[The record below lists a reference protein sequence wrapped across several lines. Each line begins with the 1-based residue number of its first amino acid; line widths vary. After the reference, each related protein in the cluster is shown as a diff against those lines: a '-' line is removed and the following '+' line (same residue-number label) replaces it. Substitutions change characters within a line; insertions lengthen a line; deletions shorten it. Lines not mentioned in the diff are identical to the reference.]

1 MSSVYKETKAKME
14 HNLALAIDISLKY
27 GDDLLKR
34 KERDKAIVLFKE
46 CLRISQNL
54 GRPQLI
60 RQCFGF
66 LGGAH
71 LTSRDYINAIACYE
85 RALKVTVEN
94 NLDESSVLVLLKAL
108 ADLYR
113 VIGDY
118 VKADTYMAN
127 HSVLAKKLGRELT
140 EPESKPRLNYI
151 GNSAEDCRKFID
163 KAEQML
169 ETAKRTQNKKLEAD
183 AYNHMGFYYRLLR
196 DFPKSITYSQ
206 KYLEMCDK
214 VGDLEGKTCAHG
226 NLGSSYRNLGEIKKA
241 MEYFEKEREITE
253 ITGDKPKEGHA
264 LNNLGAC
271 YMDVGDHRKAVLYF
285 KHALNIALAAG
296 MKKEAGGSYSNL
308 SGAYFKLG
316 DLTKAVTYSQKH
328 LELAKEMGDRRAQAT
343 AYSALGNAYHA
354 LGDLDAARSA
364 FQQCFDLANEIGDK
378 TLLAV
383 VEINLG
389 LVCNSQKDYKAS
401 LIYNQSSLRHA
412 KETGNKLTVCKALSN
427 KGRCL
432 VKLRDFNSAIA
443 SFENC
448 IKEWEDIRSNLGNED
463 SFKISIADLHTSDYK
478 HLASTQL
485 LAGGQVEAAML
496 TADRGRAMALKD
508 LLYHKFEV
516 KGEYATIK
524 RQNTEAR
531 GVSNIVEKL
540 HADATLTT
548 LFYCVIDRK
557 VFTWVLNGSHL
568 NVIEWLDNEEDYWGL
583 MTLVETVLTEIRK
596 ENVLLGA
603 VEDRSLLASEMD
615 SFEDIFD
622 IHGSKS
628 SIQPEH
634 VINAENPSGQ
644 STREVLRRASL
655 KPISKENPACSL
667 RKLYDIL
674 FKPVEHHIKGNKL
687 LIIPETFLYSLP
699 FSALVDNNGVFLS
712 QKYSI
717 QICTSL
723 ETLAIISRR
732 PKEEPVGG
740 ALVIGNPLVG
750 LVYRGGVEISPFDL
764 PGAQKEAE
772 RVASYLHATA
782 LTQRQATKSRV
793 VNHLVKASVIHIAA
807 HGDPGRGEIFLSPNP
822 DLTRINR
829 LPTEEDYLLT
839 CADIAGLRL
848 RSSLV
853 VLSCCQC
860 AQGDIRAEG
869 VVGIARSFLGAGA
882 RSVVVTLWAI
892 DDDSTL
898 SFMQFFYNHLY
909 QNLSVCEALQQSMIL
924 MQGNKELKSISKW
937 APFYVIGE
945 DVKFNDEDIKR
956 IREKAFKF

>member
-1 MSSVYKETKAKME
+1 MK
-14 HNLALAIDISLKY
+14 HNLALLAIDISLKY

-34 KERDKAIVLFKE
+34 KEHDKAIVLFKE

-60 RQCFGF
+60 RQCFGL

-71 LTSRDYINAIACYE
+71 LTSRDYINAIASYE

-94 NLDESSVLVLLKAL
+94 NLDDSSVLVLLKAL

-127 HSVLAKKLGRELT
+127 HSVLAKKLGRVLT
-140 EPESKPRLNYI
+140 EAESKPRLNYI
-151 GNSAEDCRKFID
+151 GNSAEDCRNSID

-183 AYNHMGFYYRLLR
+183 AYNLMGFYYRLLR
-196 DFPKSITYSQ
+196 EFPKSITYSQ
-206 KYLEMCDK
+206 KYLDMCDK
-214 VGDLEGKTCAHG
+214 VGDLDGKTCAYG

-241 MEYFEKEREITE
+241 MEYFEKEREITK
-253 ITGDKPKEGHA
+253 ITGVKPKEGHA
-264 LNNLGAC
+264 FNNLGAC

-285 KHALNIALAAG
+285 TQALNIALAAG

-308 SGAYFKLG
+308 SCAYFKLG

-354 LGDLDAARSA
+354 LGNLDAARSA
-364 FQQCFDLANEIGDK
+364 FQQCFDLANGIGDR

-383 VEINLG
+383 VETNLG
-389 LVCNSQKDYKAS
+389 LVCNSQKDFKAS
-401 LIYNQSSLRHA
+401 LIYHQSSLRRA

-427 KGRCL
+427 KGQCL
-432 VKLRDFNSAIA
+432 AKLHDFNGAIA

-463 SFKISIADLHTSDYK
+463 SLKISIADLHTTDYK
-478 HLASTQL
+478 LLASTQL

-508 LLYHKFEV
+508 LLYHKFDV
-516 KGEYATIK
+516 KGEYAKIK
-524 RQNTEAR
+524 QQSEEAR

-540 HADATLTT
+540 REDTTLTT
-548 LFYCVIDRK
+548 LFYCVIGRK
-557 VFTWVLNGSHL
+557 IFTWVLNGSHL
-568 NVIEWLDNEEDYWGL
+568 NVIQWPDNEEDYWVL
-583 MTLVETVLTEIRK
+583 MTLVETAQAEIRRD
-596 ENVLLGA
+596 NILQGA
-603 VEDRSLLASEMD
+603 AEDRSFLASEMD

-622 IHGSKS
+622 IHGSES
-628 SIQPEH
+628 SIQSEH
-634 VINAENPSGQ
+634 VLNAENSSGQ
-644 STREVLRRASL
+644 STRETLRRASL
-655 KPISKENPACSL
+655 KPIGKENAACSL

-687 LIIPETFLYSLP
+687 LIIPESFLYSLP
-699 FSALVDNNGVFLS
+699 FSALVDDNGAFLS

-732 PKEEPVGG
+732 PKGEPVGG

-750 LVYRGGVEISPFDL
+750 RVYRGGVEISPFDL

-772 RVASYLHATA
+772 KVASYLHTTA

-793 VNHLVKASVIHIAA
+793 VNYLVKASVIHIAA
-807 HGDPGRGEIFLSPNP
+807 HGDPGRGEIFLAPNP

-839 CADIAGLRL
+839 CADIAGMRL
-848 RSSLV
+848 RASLV
-853 VLSCCQC
+853 VLSCCQS

-898 SFMQFFYNHLY
+898 SFMEFFYNYLY

-945 DVKFNDEDIKR
+945 NVKFTDEDIKG